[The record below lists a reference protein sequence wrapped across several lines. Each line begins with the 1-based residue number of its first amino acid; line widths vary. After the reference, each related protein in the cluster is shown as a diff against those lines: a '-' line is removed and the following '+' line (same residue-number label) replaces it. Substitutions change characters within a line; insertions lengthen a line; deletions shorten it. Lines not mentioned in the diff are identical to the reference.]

1 MNEYLDYFEDIDIGK
16 RYVATQPFRVSRDD
30 IVAYAL
36 MWDWR
41 PHHVDEQ
48 AASESLFQGLVACG
62 SHVFAIWTRLSLQAQ
77 SESRAQAVMAGLG
90 CEMRVM
96 LPVRSGDEIFYSG
109 KVVAKRESKSCG
121 DAGIFETHHELH
133 KKNGDLVF
141 QVDAVTLVRTRPSR

>member
-62 SHVFAIWTRLSLQAQ
+62 SH
-77 SESRAQAVMAGLG
+77 AVSYTHLT
-90 CEMRVM
+90 
-96 LPVRSGDEIFYSG
+96 LPTS
-109 KVVAKRESKSCG
+109 
-121 DAGIFETHHELH
+121 
-133 KKNGDLVF
+133 DLV
-141 QVDAVTLVRTRPSR
+141 